1 MVTQP
6 EPWLRGSVEG
16 FEPLVMPIVHALMQ
30 VREDLE
36 NLVASVPAEHVWQRP
51 GGAASIGFHI
61 RHLGGALDRLLTYA
75 RGEMLSETQTAAARS
90 EGDPGDL
97 APSLSEVAEGT
108 YASINHALDQLR
120 ATSNEKL
127 LVPRKVGR
135 GGLPST
141 TLGLLFHA
149 AEHSTRHAGQ
159 AISTAKILAGASAMP
174 RQSGAS

>member
-1 MVTQP
+1 MTQP

-75 RGEMLSETQTAAARS
+75 RGDAIRDPDGRS
-90 EGDPGDL
+90 PL
-97 APSLSEVAEGT
+97 
-108 YASINHALDQLR
+108 
-120 ATSNEKL
+120 
-127 LVPRKVGR
+127 GR
-135 GGLPST
+135 
-141 TLGLLFHA
+141 
-149 AEHSTRHAGQ
+149 
-159 AISTAKILAGASAMP
+159 
-174 RQSGAS
+174 